1 MMRNYHESV
10 EINRNQNWPY
20 IPDHSYR
27 IVIIGSLRSGK
38 TNVILNLMKYQR
50 RNIDKIY
57 LCVKDPFESKY
68 QLLINRREKIR
79 TKKLKNS
86 KAFIDY
92 LQTID
97 VVYENLED
105 YNPPKKRKVL
115 ILFNDMI
122 ADMEANKKLSAV
134 VTEFFLR
141 SR

>member
-10 EINRNQNWPY
+10 EINRNQNWPN

-27 IVIIGSLRSGK
+27 IVIIGSLKSGK

-50 RNIDKIY
+50 RDIDNIY
-57 LCVKDPFESKY
+57 LYVKDPFESKY

>member
-10 EINRNQNWPY
+10 EINRNQNWPN

-27 IVIIGSLRSGK
+27 IVIIGSLKSGK
-38 TNVILNLMKYQR
+38 TNMILNLMKYQR
-50 RNIDKIY
+50 RDIDKIY
-57 LCVKDPFESKY
+57 LYVKDPFESKY

>member
-1 MMRNYHESV
+1 MRNYHESV
-10 EINRNQNWPY
+10 EINRNQNWPN

-27 IVIIGSLRSGK
+27 IVIIGSLKSGK

-50 RNIDKIY
+50 RDIDKIY
-57 LCVKDPFESKY
+57 LYVKDPFESKY

-86 KAFIDY
+86 KEFIDY

>member
-79 TKKLKNS
+79 TKKLKSS

-92 LQTID
+92 L
-97 VVYENLED
+97 
-105 YNPPKKRKVL
+105 
-115 ILFNDMI
+115 
-122 ADMEANKKLSAV
+122 
-134 VTEFFLR
+134 
-141 SR
+141 